1 MGAAPYNST
10 MSRPGSRLLGP
21 IFRLWSPFFLLQAGL
36 AASSLPK
43 PTDAPKTHVPG
54 PDPDRILVVGGGI
67 AVGFGVLS
75 HELGIVGHLSRMV
88 SAVTGR
94 GVESDIIAEAD
105 FRIHEVADQ
114 LREVN
119 LASYDAVVLFL
130 GVTDSIRHTSARS
143 WNRSLTSVLEDF
155 GDRLAAGAQVFV
167 VGIQPVRQV
176 TTVNYGV
183 GAAAERHSHLLE
195 RESVRVC
202 ANIPHA
208 SYVLFQPKL
217 EHSDRY
223 RTSAMYQKWA
233 ALVAPQVAEALQRSH
248 PMGDFSI

>member
-1 MGAAPYNST
+1 
-10 MSRPGSRLLGP
+10 MSRPDSRLLGP

-43 PTDAPKTHVPG
+43 PTDAPKVHVPG

-67 AVGFGVLS
+67 AIGFGVLS

-88 SAVTGR
+88 SASTGR
-94 GVESDIIAEAD
+94 GVESDIIAEPD
-105 FRIHEVADQ
+105 FRIHEVADRV
-114 LREVN
+114 REVH

-143 WNRSLTSVLEDF
+143 WHRSLTGLLNSL
-155 GDRLAAGAQVFV
+155 GDRLAAGAEVFV

-183 GAAAERHSHLLE
+183 GAAAERHSHVLE
-195 RESVRVC
+195 RESVRAC
-202 ANIPHA
+202 ASVPHA
-208 SYVLFQPKL
+208 TDVPFQPKL
-217 EHSDRY
+217 EHADRY

-248 PMGDFSI
+248 PMGDFTI

>member
-1 MGAAPYNST
+1 
-10 MSRPGSRLLGP
+10 MSRPDSRLLGP
-21 IFRLWSPFFLLQAGL
+21 IFKLWSPFFLLQAGI

-43 PTDAPKTHVPG
+43 PTDAPKVHVPG

-88 SAVTGR
+88 AAVTGR
-94 GVESDIIAEAD
+94 GVDSDIIAEAD
-105 FRIHEVADQ
+105 FRIHEVTDRVSQ
-114 LREVN
+114 VN
-119 LASYDAVVLFL
+119 LASYDAVVLML
-130 GVTDSIRHTSARS
+130 GVTDAIRHTSARS
-143 WNRSLTSVLEDF
+143 WYRSLSALLEEF
-155 GDRLAAGAQVFV
+155 GDRLSAGAQVFV

-195 RESVRVC
+195 RESVRAC
-202 ANIPHA
+202 AAVPHA
-208 SYVLFQPKL
+208 TYVPFQPKV
-217 EHSDRY
+217 EHSSRY

-233 ALVAPQVAEALQRSH
+233 ALVAPSVAESLQRNH
-248 PMGDFSI
+248 PLGDFTI

>member
-1 MGAAPYNST
+1 

-21 IFRLWSPFFLLQAGL
+21 IFRLWSPFFLLHAGI

-43 PTDAPKTHVPG
+43 PTDAPTVHVAG

-105 FRIHEVADQ
+105 FRIYEVAD
-114 LREVN
+114 RVSETN
-119 LASYDAVVLFL
+119 LASYDAILLFL

-143 WNRSLTSVLEDF
+143 WNRNLTNLLEDF
-155 GDRLAAGAQVFV
+155 RDRMAAGAQVFV

-202 ANIPHA
+202 TRFPHA
-208 SYVLFQPKL
+208 TYVLFQPKL

-233 ALVAPQVAEALQRSH
+233 APVAPPVAEALQRSH
-248 PMGDFSI
+248 PMGDFTI